1 VAWLV
6 LVVSGGLEM
15 VWAAALSA
23 SHGPAPVEAPPFC
36 FVVAM
41 VVSLAG
47 LSYAM
52 TSIPVGTAYAVWVGI
67 GATLTL
73 IWGLVTRQEKSSW
86 GRIGLLGL
94 LIVSLVGPEG
104 GELTMA
110 WIILLA
116 SAVLGGPSGPPPS
129 GVRTDSASWDRLWSS
144 SSPLSEAWPVLG
156 SRSRASPSARP
167 TRSGQA
173 SERLSP

>member
-23 SHGPAPVEAPPFC
+23 SHGLRRWKPAVL

-94 LIVSLVGPEG
+94 LIVSLVG
-104 GELTMA
+104 LKV
-110 WIILLA
+110 A
-116 SAVLGGPSGPPPS
+116 S
-129 GVRTDSASWDRLWSS
+129 
-144 SSPLSEAWPVLG
+144 
-156 SRSRASPSARP
+156 
-167 TRSGQA
+167 
-173 SERLSP
+173 